1 MGRYLFIGGTEGNTG
16 PDNVN
21 KGIVSN
27 LPSNF
32 FVINNGNKIK
42 KYVNTLLM

>member
-1 MGRYLFIGGTEGNTG
+1 MRRYLFIGGIEGNTG

-27 LPSNF
+27 LPICNIRQSIGCYNWRF
-32 FVINNGNKIK
+32 LGE
-42 KYVNTLLM
+42 